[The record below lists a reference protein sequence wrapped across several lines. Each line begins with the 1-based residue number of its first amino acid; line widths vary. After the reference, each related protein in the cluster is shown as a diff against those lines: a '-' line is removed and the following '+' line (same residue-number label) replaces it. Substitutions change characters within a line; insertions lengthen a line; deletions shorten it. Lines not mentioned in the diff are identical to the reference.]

1 MTNFFGQPDNFG
13 IYKQILAEGGYNYYI
28 KIHVTGR
35 ILIQRVTV
43 AGNDFAYAD
52 GGYNV
57 ATAETDYATLEY
69 KNSVAQL

>member
-1 MTNFFGQPDNFG
+1 MTNFFGQADKFA
-13 IYKQILAEGGYNYYI
+13 IYKPILADGGYNYYI

-35 ILIQRVTV
+35 ILIMRETV
-43 AGNDFAYAD
+43 AGDSYVYAD

-69 KNSVAQL
+69 KNSLAQL